1 MAESAGTAPGAGKQ
15 NALLPCYSMTAE
27 LRYGTGIAA
36 KVLKLCT
43 FSLRHDSYKVI
54 PLWR

>member
-15 NALLPCYSMTAE
+15 NALLPYYSMTAE

-36 KVLKLCT
+36 KVLKLRT
-43 FSLRHDSYKVI
+43 FRLRHDSYKVI